1 VERAR
6 GAIVTFLTSLWF
18 HYKFQL
24 GSISNLY
31 AVTSMFAIS
40 IKTDRESSRDVI
52 PEPYLENPPV
62 RVLLLA
68 GQKRQCPRVAACFFK
83 NYRALE
89 NRIHAGDVSWDYD
102 GVCSIGRLDLGAIL
116 SSVMWASGS

>member
-83 NYRALE
+83 NYRAPE
-89 NRIHAGDVSWDYD
+89 NRIHAGDLSWDYD
-102 GVCSIGRLDLGAIL
+102 GVCSIGRLDLGPGP
-116 SSVMWASGS
+116 SSVV